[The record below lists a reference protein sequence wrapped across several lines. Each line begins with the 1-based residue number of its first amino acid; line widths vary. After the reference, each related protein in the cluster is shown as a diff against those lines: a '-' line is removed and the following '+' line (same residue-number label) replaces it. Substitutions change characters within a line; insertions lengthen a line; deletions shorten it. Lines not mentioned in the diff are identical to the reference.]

1 MEINMKEAGQM
12 INMMAKELL
21 LGMMEKNMRVNGK
34 VEKNMEK
41 VNTFM
46 QMEIFMLEHGKK
58 I

>member
-1 MEINMKEAGQM
+1 
-12 INMMAKELL
+12 MAKELL